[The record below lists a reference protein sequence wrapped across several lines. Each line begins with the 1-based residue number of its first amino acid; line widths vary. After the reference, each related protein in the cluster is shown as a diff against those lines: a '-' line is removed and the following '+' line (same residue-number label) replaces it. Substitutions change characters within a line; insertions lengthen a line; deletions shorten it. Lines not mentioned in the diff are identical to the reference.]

1 MRNRIKQDFK
11 LNYQAYLMVLPAIAV
26 ILIFTYIPMGGIV
39 MAFQKYRPK
48 TGILGS
54 EWIGF
59 EHFKSFF
66 GSPHSLKV
74 VRNTV
79 MISAYSLLVN
89 FPGPIILALLF
100 NEIRN
105 GPFKKSV
112 QTITY
117 MPYFISTVVIAGMI
131 KAFFAYDGPIN
142 EVVTAFGGTPTNL
155 LNSPAAFPSIIVF
168 SDLWQGIGWNSIIY
182 MAALTSID
190 TQLYEAAR
198 IDGCGRFKQ
207 MWHITLPG
215 IIPTMTILL
224 ILNIGGLLN
233 ANSDK
238 ILLLYQPLTYETGDV
253 IGTFI
258 YRRGI
263 RGGDYSYTTA
273 VGLFQSI
280 INFVLVIF
288 ANWFSRKTTENSLW

>member
-1 MRNRIKQDFK
+1 MQNRIKKDIK
-11 LNYQAYLMVLPAIAV
+11 LNYQAYLMLLPAIVLVLVFA
-26 ILIFTYIPMGGIV
+26 YMPMGGIV

-54 EWIGF
+54 EWAGF
-59 EHFKSFF
+59 THFIDFF
-66 GSPHSLKV
+66 SSPHSLRV

-79 MISAYSLLVN
+79 MISLYSIIVN

-100 NEIRN
+100 NELKN
-105 GPFKKSV
+105 GPFKKSI
-112 QTITY
+112 QTISY

-142 EVVTAFGGTPTNL
+142 ELLGIFGSAPSNL
-155 LNSPAAFPSIIVF
+155 LNNPTAFPSVIVF
-168 SDLWQGIGWNSIIY
+168 SDLWQSIGWNSIIY
-182 MAALTSID
+182 MAALSSID

-207 MWHITLPG
+207 IWHITIPS
-215 IIPTMTILL
+215 IIPTMTVLL
-224 ILNIGGLLN
+224 ILSVGGILS
-233 ANSDK
+233 ANSDE

-258 YRRGI
+258 YRRGV
-263 RGGDYSYTTA
+263 RGGDYSFTTA
-273 VGLFQSI
+273 VGLFQSV

-288 ANWFSRKTTENSLW
+288 ANWFSKKTTENSLW